1 MILLTASE
9 SMERLFDLD
18 MQLVADATGMI
29 IAIFVLYL
37 AMSYFLFEPAK
48 KVLQNRQDRI
58 KNELDEAQTSMEQAN
73 ALKAEYEEKLKDVEK
88 EKQEILS
95 EARKNAL
102 KNESEIIEKAKE
114 EAARIM
120 ERAQAEAAL
129 EKIKKK
135 YKFRKIYCRHILG
148 CALVCNSLVYADKTR
163 ISLSIHRAIADVSF
177 RWSIFERQVV
187 AGSRCGNNN

>member
-48 KVLQNRQDRI
+48 KVLQNRQERI

-120 ERAQAEAAL
+120 DAL
-129 EKIKKK
+129 
-135 YKFRKIYCRHILG
+135 F
-148 CALVCNSLVYADKTR
+148 SL
-163 ISLSIHRAIADVSF
+163 
-177 RWSIFERQVV
+177 
-187 AGSRCGNNN
+187 

>member
-48 KVLQNRQDRI
+48 KVLQNRQERI

-102 KNESEIIEKAKE
+102 KNEGEIIARAKE

-129 EKIKKK
+129 EKQKLADDVKKEMITVASAMAGK
-135 YKFRKIYCRHILG
+135 
-148 CALVCNSLVYADKTR
+148 
-163 ISLSIHRAIADVSF
+163 
-177 RWSIFERQVV
+177 VV
-187 AGSRCGNNN
+187 AAGMNTQIQEQLIDETLKEIGDSTWLS

>member
-1 MILLTASE
+1 MTLLTASQ

-29 IAIFVLYL
+29 IAIFILYL

-48 KVLQNRQDRI
+48 KVLKNRQDKI

-73 ALKAEYEEKLKDVEK
+73 ALKAEYEEKLKNIEK
-88 EKQEILS
+88 EKEEILS

-102 KNESEIIEKAKE
+102 KNEGEIIARAKE

-120 ERAQAEAAL
+120 ERAQTEAAL
-129 EKIKKK
+129 EKQKLTDDVKKEMITVASVMAGK
-135 YKFRKIYCRHILG
+135 
-148 CALVCNSLVYADKTR
+148 
-163 ISLSIHRAIADVSF
+163 
-177 RWSIFERQVV
+177 VV
-187 AGSRCGNNN
+187 AASMNTQIQEQLIDETLKEIGDGTWLS

>member
-37 AMSYFLFEPAK
+37 AMSYFLFEPEK
-48 KVLQNRQDRI
+48 KVLKNRQDKI
-58 KNELDEAQTSMEQAN
+58 KNELDEAQTNMEQAN
-73 ALKAEYEEKLKDVEK
+73 ALKAEYEEKLKDIEK

-120 ERAQAEAAL
+120 ERAQTEAAL
-129 EKIKKK
+129 EKQKLADEVKKEMITVASAMAGK
-135 YKFRKIYCRHILG
+135 
-148 CALVCNSLVYADKTR
+148 
-163 ISLSIHRAIADVSF
+163 
-177 RWSIFERQVV
+177 VV
-187 AGSRCGNNN
+187 AAGMNTQIQEQLIDETLKEIGDSTWLS

>member
-95 EARKNAL
+95 EARKNSL

-120 ERAQAEAAL
+120 ERAHTEAML
-129 EKIKKK
+129 EKQKLVDDVKKEMINVASAMAGK
-135 YKFRKIYCRHILG
+135 
-148 CALVCNSLVYADKTR
+148 
-163 ISLSIHRAIADVSF
+163 
-177 RWSIFERQVV
+177 VV
-187 AGSRCGNNN
+187 ATNMNAQIQEQLIDETLKEIGDGTWLS

>member
-9 SMERLFDLD
+9 SMSRLFDLD
-18 MQLVADATGMI
+18 MQLVADAGLMI

-48 KVLQNRQDRI
+48 KVLQNRQERI
-58 KNELDEAQTSMEQAN
+58 KNELDEAQNSMEQAN

-129 EKIKKK
+129 EKQKLADDVKKEMITVASAMAGK
-135 YKFRKIYCRHILG
+135 
-148 CALVCNSLVYADKTR
+148 
-163 ISLSIHRAIADVSF
+163 
-177 RWSIFERQVV
+177 VV
-187 AGSRCGNNN
+187 AAGMNTQIQEQLIDETLKEIGDGTWLS

>member
-48 KVLQNRQDRI
+48 KVLQNRQDKI
-58 KNELDEAQTSMEQAN
+58 KNELDEAQSSMEQAQ

-95 EARKNAL
+95 EARRNAL

-129 EKIKKK
+129 EKQKLADDVKKEMITVASAMAGK
-135 YKFRKIYCRHILG
+135 
-148 CALVCNSLVYADKTR
+148 
-163 ISLSIHRAIADVSF
+163 
-177 RWSIFERQVV
+177 VV
-187 AGSRCGNNN
+187 AASMNTQIQEQLIDETLKEIGDGTWLS

>member
-48 KVLQNRQDRI
+48 KVLQNRQNKI
-58 KNELDEAQTSMEQAN
+58 KNELDEAQTNMEQAN
-73 ALKAEYEEKLKDVEK
+73 ALKAEYEEKLKDIEK

-129 EKIKKK
+129 EKQKLADEVKKEMITVASAMASK
-135 YKFRKIYCRHILG
+135 
-148 CALVCNSLVYADKTR
+148 
-163 ISLSIHRAIADVSF
+163 
-177 RWSIFERQVV
+177 VV
-187 AGSRCGNNN
+187 AAGMNTQIQEQLIDETLKEIGDGTWLS